1 MLDDS
6 GESTWIDCQVTS
18 DSLTAMISFE
28 REDEDRSMNFSDR
41 SLRCQS
47 HSRHRIVLV
56 MRSLIVL
63 FRVRFIELPRRLNLL
78 MISATLILSSA
89 SSPASEIAGNSS
101 AARDAETNEVLVDRW
116 HGFWLG
122 QSIAN

>member
-18 DSLTAMISFE
+18 DSLTAMISVE

-41 SLRCQS
+41 SLHRQS

-63 FRVRFIELPRRLNLL
+63 FPGALYRVT
-78 MISATLILSSA
+78 SAFK
-89 SSPASEIAGNSS
+89 SPHDFGDFDFE
-101 AARDAETNEVLVDRW
+101 
-116 HGFWLG
+116 
-122 QSIAN
+122 